1 MVTLAKVIVLFLGFV
16 RTCIFIL
23 IISEH
28 QVENMYHRERM
39 KTELHFL

>member
-1 MVTLAKVIVLFLGFV
+1 MVTLAKVIVCKDLYIYSL
-16 RTCIFIL
+16 L

>member
-1 MVTLAKVIVLFLGFV
+1 MVTLAKVIVLFLVFV
-16 RTCIFIL
+16 RTCIF
-23 IISEH
+23 ISEH